1 MNGRILT
8 SCNVLTN
15 FKDRNKLK
23 KCLIEST
30 IETLERQTTMEP
42 LLLITNTTG
51 TPITKKNF
59 KKVSL
64 CAKTI
69 TKNLSGGI
77 GIKCLLVY
85 LSKCQIFLWLQS
97 VAHVTVLKKHMM
109 NVATTGHTVEWKLH
123 KNSSDV

>member
-42 LLLITNTTG
+42 LLITNTTG
-51 TPITKKNF
+51 TPITKNNF

-69 TKNLSGGI
+69 TKNLSGAGI
-77 GIKCLLVY
+77 GIKCYSYTCRNVRYFYGYRVLRMLL
-85 LSKCQIFLWLQS
+85 LL
-97 VAHVTVLKKHMM
+97 
-109 NVATTGHTVEWKLH
+109 
-123 KNSSDV
+123 